1 MENMNFSVDIKAPK
15 EKVWDALWEDASYR
29 KWTSAFMEGSHAITD
44 NWREGTKVL
53 FLDPKGSGM
62 VSMVAENKPYDFM
75 SFKHLGEV
83 IDGVEDTTSD
93 RVKQWSGSFENYT
106 LTESGAGTHLEVDMA
121 GNLSEDFKAYFSAT
135 WPKALQKLKEIA
147 EEE

>member
-1 MENMNFSVDIKAPK
+1 MENMNFSVDINASK
-15 EKVWDALWEDASYR
+15 EKVWDAFWEDASYR
-29 KWTSAFMEGSHAITD
+29 KWTSAFMEGSYAVTD
-44 NWREGTKVL
+44 NWKQGTKVL

-62 VSMVAENKPYDFM
+62 VSMVAENEPYRFM

-93 RVKQWSGSFENYT
+93 KIKQWSGALENYT
-106 LTESGAGTHLEVDMA
+106 LTETGSGTHLDVYMQ
-121 GNLSEDFKAYFSAT
+121 GNLSKDFKAYFSAT

-147 EEE
+147 EEK